1 MAGQRKKKKAST
13 PSVKDRLVRD
23 KRMSI
28 TLNEKEY
35 RVIERFFKEYK
46 IRNKSKFL
54 RDTIIRTVWQK
65 LEESAPTLFSEN
77 EMR

>member
-1 MAGQRKKKKAST
+1 MARQKKEKCNNA
-13 PSVKDRLVRD
+13 PSKRDRLVRD

-28 TLNEKEY
+28 TLNEKEL

-46 IRNKSKFL
+46 IKNKSKFL
-54 RDTIIRTVWQK
+54 RDTIIHTVWEK
-65 LEESAPTLFSEN
+65 LEESAPTLFSKD

>member
-1 MAGQRKKKKAST
+1 MAGQRKKKKVNA

>member
-1 MAGQRKKKKAST
+1 MAGQRKKKKASA

>member
-1 MAGQRKKKKAST
+1 MAGQRKKKKVSA